1 MCVGAQRRFIACT
14 LDVSAARH
22 KPAAKPP
29 SATPPPSSRPIII
42 TQVIAYQGDAVDP
55 EMAAVEKQLL
65 KNYLPPGSKDN
76 EEHGPPSFEWHI
88 LMEYCDRGSL
98 SRALSNFM

>member
-1 MCVGAQRRFIACT
+1 MRCQASTRR
-14 LDVSAARH
+14 
-22 KPAAKPP
+22 
-29 SATPPPSSRPIII
+29 PPPSSRPIII